1 VTWDAD
7 NLTWD
12 QTVEPHHQLF
22 LFRTSYI
29 NNMPGAIVIINTDI
43 GQETVVL
50 DALSHIPQ
58 VQSAYVVYGVYD
70 LVALVSAPS
79 MEELEA
85 LLSVRL
91 RKVPGVRSTLT
102 LVVSKEMMRD

>member
-1 VTWDAD
+1 MIWDD
-7 NLTWD
+7 TNLIRD
-12 QTVEPHHQLF
+12 QTIGCNHQLF
-22 LFRTSYI
+22 LFRRYYI
-29 NNMPGAIVIINTDI
+29 KSMPGAIVIINTDI
-43 GQETVVL
+43 GQETAVL
-50 DALSHIPQ
+50 DAISHIPQ
-58 VQSAYVVYGVYD
+58 VQNAYVVYGVYD

-79 MEELEA
+79 MEELET